1 MLNGMQLQIQELE
14 KPKLYVSW
22 ELKCGV
28 EQNSV
33 RNERELGVQQ
43 NLMME
48 NQRSLYIDQKSNPQY
63 FSKQNV
69 FDKVLLRESN
79 KF

>member
-1 MLNGMQLQIQELE
+1 MIGEAWILNGMQLCIQEQK

-28 EQNSV
+28 EWNSV
-33 RNERELGVQQ
+33 RNEREVGVQQ

-48 NQRSLYIDQKSNPQY
+48 NRKTNPQY
-63 FSKQNV
+63 FSK
-69 FDKVLLRESN
+69 
-79 KF
+79 